1 MGARGCKD
9 DQGVSVPDPRRGL
22 PEETRT
28 RPSLTP
34 ASLLIVLL
42 IFYLIVQIQVIVL
55 LLLFSLLFATVI
67 ERPVIKLESRG
78 MPRAAGILTV
88 YVVIILVVA
97 LLGVV
102 FVPLITAEVRAF
114 STEAPAIIEEIADN
128 WRTSDNQLLARTG
141 YRLLTQLRFRLENPP
156 PPTGGTAMSLVTG
169 VGGALFGIVAT
180 FVIGFYYLME
190 KHLFKRLLLQNL
202 ELRTQDRV
210 NTIWNDV
217 EAKVGDWLRG
227 QLLLCVIIG
236 VAAGI
241 GYGALGLRFWLL
253 LAVFAGITELI
264 PIIGP
269 WIGGIPAFVIA
280 LLDSWEKAAIVAIF
294 LVLLQFTENSILV
307 PRIMKGAIGLSP
319 LTVFLAVLA
328 GGQFMGPLGALLAIP
343 FAAAIQVIIGD
354 AMRTRRQRIEQA
366 AFVGPVPHGSP
377 PWKSILTQFLGDA
390 DQRHPRVPA
399 DPSERASSEETLD
412 RDTPVNPER

>member
-1 MGARGCKD
+1 M
-9 DQGVSVPDPRRGL
+9 SVPDPRRGL
-22 PEETRT
+22 PDETRT

-34 ASLLIVLL
+34 VSLLIVLL
-42 IFYLIVQIQVIVL
+42 VFYLIVQIQVIVL
-55 LLLFSLLFATVI
+55 LLLFALLFATVI

-78 MPRAAGILTV
+78 MPRAAGILTI

-102 FVPLITAEVRAF
+102 FVPLITAEARAF
-114 STEAPAIIEEIADN
+114 SSEAPGLIEDVADR

-169 VGGALFGIVAT
+169 IGAGVFGIVAT

-202 ELRTQDRV
+202 EAQTQDRV

-236 VAAGI
+236 VAAGV
-241 GYGALGLRFWLL
+241 GYGTLGLRFWLL

-269 WIGGIPAFVIA
+269 WIGGIPAFVVA
-280 LLDSWEKAAIVAIF
+280 LLDSWEKAAVVAVF

-354 AMRTRRQRIEQA
+354 ALRTRRQRIEQA
-366 AFVGPVPHGSP
+366 AVIGLPGVTAPQ
-377 PWKSILTQFLGDA
+377 WRSILTQFLGDS

-399 DPSERASSEETLD
+399 DPSERSSSAAATD
-412 RDTPVNPER
+412 PPDGSGPDERSP